1 MNKDDVKTMFSA
13 SVIVG
18 NDARI
23 ESGGGDGIAC
33 LFIKAGRSDDEA
45 YRDLQLSFFD
55 AAPLERLRDLLNNDP
70 VVARFIEA
78 QKLRAENAEQAP
90 LIESL

>member
-1 MNKDDVKTMFSA
+1 MNKDDVKSAFSA
-13 SVIVG
+13 SVIAG
-18 NDARI
+18 TDADIHAR
-23 ESGGGDGIAC
+23 GDAGIAC
-33 LFIKAGRSDDEA
+33 VFIRNADKQGVTS
-45 YRDLQLSFFD
+45 DLQISFFD

-70 VVARFIEA
+70 VVAQFIEA